1 MDHRLEERRLPA
13 SSVLRTAF
21 AGVLL
26 AGLTAGTQSFA
37 DPKEQPMPLT
47 VPKAKCG
54 PHDHPETAL
63 QGQVPASLRAAGFQG
78 FSCNLELLSQTKN
91 DGANWQTA
99 EWRQGVGRGN

>member
-1 MDHRLEERRLPA
+1 MNCRLEERRLPTVFRTVFA
-13 SSVLRTAF
+13 GVVLTGLTSATAAF
-21 AGVLL
+21 AGEPAYV
-26 AGLTAGTQSFA
+26 
-37 DPKEQPMPLT
+37 

-78 FSCNLELLSQTKN
+78 FSCNLELLSQAKI

-99 EWRQGVGRGN
+99 EWR